1 MAKGTCYNRLGPP
14 GLAVHHLVRARICIE
29 RGRLWQAE
37 YWISEAR
44 NQALSLACLHRGLPT
59 SYGRGFDDL
68 PAEILEPL
76 ANALKRGHSG
86 WTLHNLSNGD
96 SSKHYDPPLF
106 HLGESNTNVS
116 SKNPDVDHSWK
127 LS

>member
-1 MAKGTCYNRLGPP
+1 M
-14 GLAVHHLVRARICIE
+14 ICLQ
-29 RGRLWQAE
+29 RFW
-37 YWISEAR
+37 S
-44 NQALSLACLHRGLPT
+44 
-59 SYGRGFDDL
+59 
-68 PAEILEPL
+68 PL

-96 SSKHYDPPLF
+96 SSKHYDLPLF